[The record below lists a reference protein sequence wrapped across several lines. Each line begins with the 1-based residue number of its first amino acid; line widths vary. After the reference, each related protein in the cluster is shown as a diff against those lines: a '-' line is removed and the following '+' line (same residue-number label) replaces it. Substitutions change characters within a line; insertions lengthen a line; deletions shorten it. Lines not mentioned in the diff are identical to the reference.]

1 MIEFL
6 CITQISSKHLNR
18 FRSQAYVIYQYSGIW
33 LLLKSDISNLLF
45 SSHIWSVT
53 IILAIVIDL
62 LSYVML
68 FQCHCCYCKCHAIE
82 LSYYSTVILLQC
94 HVVALL
100 FNCIVV
106 FSLHCNVIAM
116 SCYCNVML
124 LNCHIIRLSCY
135 CNVTLWHSCLIA
147 L

>member
-1 MIEFL
+1 MIQWVIEFL

-68 FQCHCCYCKCHAIE
+68 SYVMLFQCHCCYCKCHAIE

-116 SCYCNVML
+116 SKVKVTKL
-124 LNCHIIRLSCY
+124 LNQEGCLK
-135 CNVTLWHSCLIA
+135 LWYWFC
-147 L
+147 

>member
-1 MIEFL
+1 MIQWVIEFL
-6 CITQISSKHLNR
+6 CITQISSKNLNR
-18 FRSQAYVIYQYSGIW
+18 FRSQAYVIYQYSGLW

-45 SSHIWSVT
+45 SSHIWSVSF
-53 IILAIVIDL
+53 ILAIVIDL

-68 FQCHCCYCKCHAIE
+68 LECHVIAMSCYFNV
-82 LSYYSTVILLQC
+82 TVLLLQC
-94 HVVALL
+94 HVVSLL

-116 SCYCNVML
+116 TCYCDVML

-135 CNVTLWHSCLIA
+135 CSVTLWHSCLIA

>member
-6 CITQISSKHLNR
+6 CITQISSKNLNR
-18 FRSQAYVIYQYSGIW
+18 FRSQAYVIYQYSGLW

-45 SSHIWSVT
+45 SSHIWSVS

-68 FQCHCCYCKCHAIE
+68 LECHVIAMSCYFNVTVLLLQCHAIE

-116 SCYCNVML
+116 SKVKVTKL
-124 LNCHIIRLSCY
+124 LNQEC
-135 CNVTLWHSCLIA
+135 CLK